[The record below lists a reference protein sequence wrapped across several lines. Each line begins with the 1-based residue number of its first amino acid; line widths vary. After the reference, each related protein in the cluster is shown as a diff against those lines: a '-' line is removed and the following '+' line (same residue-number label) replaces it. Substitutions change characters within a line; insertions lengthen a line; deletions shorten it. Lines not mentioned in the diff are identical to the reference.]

1 MDIYTKTGSKIVL
14 AFYDKGMESD
24 IKNAKKYL
32 KLNDVYTLDKTEV
45 YEDITFIYL
54 SEFPGIR
61 FNSLQFENIQN

>member
-1 MDIYTKTGSKIVL
+1 
-14 AFYDKGMESD
+14 MESD

-54 SEFPGIR
+54 SEFPGIK
-61 FNSLQFENIQN
+61 FNSVQFENIQN